1 MTNNCIKIIIWTL
14 FLSLGVSAMAQQK
27 APISVKW
34 IMGENGVQPNK
45 YSGKYVFTNTS
56 DEELG
61 ADWAFYF
68 NQFPRTMKID
78 ENAPLTLNTVK
89 KSYYYF
95 TPSKNYM
102 PLAPGDSIVIDILI
116 NGKYPGV
123 CFGPDGGH
131 FAFTGGKP
139 IGVDIIQPTMNN
151 PLQWAAKGQE
161 YINYPDGNFMYDFN
175 TAINPAGNEISLDA
189 FDIIPTPKEIIRTGK
204 NVKIPDIIRIKY
216 DEKLSLAG
224 NYLSEKVALCGIGI
238 TEKAFFLINL
248 SFTNNNEKNSEYY
261 EMTVAPEG
269 VNIIGNSPIGVLNG
283 VKTFVAALERTNG
296 TNTIP
301 IATITDYPDLRHRGM
316 MLDIA
321 RNYTPYESVKDFI
334 DILASYK
341 INVFHFHFN
350 DDEAWRIEIPSIPE
364 LTTYGSRK
372 GMTLDEK
379 DFLMQTY
386 AGNGNPDD
394 LSTSANGYITSEQFI
409 DLIKYAHNRG
419 VEIIPEIETPGHS
432 RAVILSLKNRYNKY
446 INTDREKAEEFVV
459 WDLNDT
465 TSYIS
470 VQGYSDNVL
479 NLAVPGTYRFVKKI
493 IDELDAMYSKAGV
506 KLKTIHLGGDEVAD
520 GAWDNSPAVKQMMQ
534 ENGYTKI
541 RQIEEYYIDHITE
554 YLEQKGIKAGAWQE
568 AAMKHPREFNEK
580 VAKRFYMINGWST
593 VGSKDTIPYHIAN
606 NGYPVILSNAN
617 NFYLDFM
624 YSRHQDERGHNWG
637 GVVNEFTSLEAQ
649 PFNIYR
655 SARHTID
662 GKVVDLVNASQ
673 GKPDIQIK
681 ENIVGIQAQLWAET
695 IRGYH
700 TVQQY
705 VFPKIFGLVERAW
718 NAYPSWG
725 EDNHDS
731 ERYLSERI
739 KYNAIIGSHELPLFA
754 KRNRDFH
761 LGQPGI
767 IVKDDLLL
775 ANKQYSGVMVRYT
788 FDGSEP
794 TENSPTWTSPVTV
807 PQGTT
812 LIKARAYY
820 LGKQSVTTFLF
831 LSK

>member
-1 MTNNCIKIIIWTL
+1 MNLNRILLGVTAIA
-14 FLSLGVSAMAQQK
+14 LSLSINAQEK
-27 APISVKW
+27 APITVKW
-34 IMGENGVQPNK
+34 IMGENGIQPNR
-45 YSGKYVFTNTS
+45 YSGKYVFINTS
-56 DEELG
+56 DKELG
-61 ADWAFYF
+61 ANWAFYY
-68 NQFPRTMKID
+68 NQFPRTMKIND
-78 ENAPLTLNTVK
+78 DAPLSLHIVK

-95 TPSKNYM
+95 APNENYS
-102 PLAPGDSIVIDILI
+102 PLAPGDSIVIDII
-116 NGKYPGV
+116 TVGKHPAI

-131 FAFTGGKP
+131 FAFNGEKP
-139 IGVDIIQPTMNN
+139 IGIEFIRPTMNN

-161 YINYPDGNFMYDFN
+161 YKNYPDGNYMYSFN
-175 TAINPAGNEISLDA
+175 ASINPADKEITLDA
-189 FDIIPTPKEIIRTGK
+189 FDIIPNPKNITRTGETVQIPSSIKIK
-204 NVKIPDIIRIKY
+204 NNRNLNI
-216 DEKLSLAG
+216 AT
-224 NYLSEKVALCGIGI
+224 NYLNEKADLCGITI
-238 TEKAFFLINL
+238 DKKAKYTVNL
-248 SFTNNNEKNSEYY
+248 SLIDKKDKNDEYY
-261 EMTVAPEG
+261 ELKVSPKG
-269 VNIIGNSPIGVLNG
+269 INIFGNTETGVLNG
-283 VKTFVAALERTNG
+283 VKTLIVALEHTRG
-296 TNTIP
+296 TNILP
-301 IATITDYPDLRHRGM
+301 EVSIADYPDLSHRGM

-321 RNYTPYESVKDFI
+321 RNYTKYEEVKDFI
-334 DILASYK
+334 DILAAYK

-379 DFLMQTY
+379 EFLMQTY

-394 LSTSANGYITSEQFI
+394 LSTSANGYITTEQFI
-409 DLIKYAHNRG
+409 ELIKYAHKRG

-446 INTDREKAEEFVV
+446 KDTDREKAEEFVV
-459 WDLNDT
+459 WDQNDT
-465 TSYIS
+465 TNYIS

-479 NLAVPGTYRFVKKI
+479 NLAIPGTYRFVKRI
-493 IDELDAMYSKAGV
+493 IDELETMYNQAGV

-520 GAWDNSPAVKQMMQ
+520 GAWNSSPAVKKMMQ
-534 ENGYTKI
+534 DNGYTTI

-568 AAMKHPREFNEK
+568 AAMKHTQEFDKK

-617 NFYLDFM
+617 NFYLDFT

-637 GVVNEFTSLEAQ
+637 GIVNEYISWEAQ

-655 SARHTID
+655 SARHDINGKPID
-662 GKVVDLVNASQ
+662 LANAAS
-673 GKPDIQIK
+673 GKPDIILK
-681 ENIVGIQAQLWAET
+681 ENIVGIQGQLWAET

-705 VFPKIFGLVERAW
+705 VFPKIFGLMERAW
-718 NAYPSWG
+718 NACPSWG
-725 EDNHDS
+725 EDNEDS
-731 ERYLSERI
+731 ECFLNERAH
-739 KYNAIIGSHELPLFA
+739 YNAQIGSHELPLFA
-754 KRNRDFH
+754 KYNRNFH

-767 IVKDDLLL
+767 IVKDGMLL
-775 ANKQYSGVMVRYT
+775 ANKQYPGVTVRYT
-788 FDGSEP
+788 LDGSEP
-794 TENSPTWTSPVTV
+794 TENSPKWTAPIAV

-831 LSK
+831 LK